1 MDFLCAVENDEN
13 EDELYLSS
21 NAKDAY
27 ARIGVKAFIFIFS
40 SSWYLNVIILFYPFD
55 IALSYKFYFHS
66 KAVAYI
72 QGSSCTI
79 SLTIVWHIFKG
90 PHAQ

>member
-27 ARIGVKAFIFIFS
+27 ARIGVKAFILFFFPA
-40 SSWYLNVIILFYPFD
+40 LGILM
-55 IALSYKFYFHS
+55 
-66 KAVAYI
+66 
-72 QGSSCTI
+72 
-79 SLTIVWHIFKG
+79 
-90 PHAQ
+90 